1 MKNLVITAKKLR
13 KEILISA
20 VCFIAAFIINIIS
33 IIIYKTPW
41 YEIFTQIGY
50 ILVITLLFY
59 IFAIVLR
66 LIIFYIRKLVVSIK
80 RDKSM

>member
-1 MKNLVITAKKLR
+1 MKDLVITAKKLR
-13 KEILISA
+13 KEILILA

-66 LIIFYIRKLVVSIK
+66 LTIFFIRKLVVSIK

>member
-1 MKNLVITAKKLR
+1 MKDLVITAKKLR
-13 KEILISA
+13 KEILILA
-20 VCFIAAFIINIIS
+20 VCFIAAFIINIVS

-66 LIIFYIRKLVVSIK
+66 LIIFFIRKLVVSIK